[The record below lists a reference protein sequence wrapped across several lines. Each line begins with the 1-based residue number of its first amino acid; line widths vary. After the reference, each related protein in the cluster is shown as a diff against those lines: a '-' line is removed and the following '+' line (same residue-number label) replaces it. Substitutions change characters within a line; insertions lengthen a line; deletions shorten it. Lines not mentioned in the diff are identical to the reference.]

1 MDARFVLYLAQPS
14 TGRLQEM
21 LHSAL
26 AGTAYRLIRTPAQL
40 AECRGARILFA
51 VQLGEAGLSPGLYDL
66 LFWLRAHPNAL
77 PDTLAGFAV
86 DSPCDLYSKAVGR
99 ELALAANYAG
109 CTLPGHSLVEAI
121 GSLANFAQRARNA
134 STTLSDAYRL
144 SLQGL
149 AANLAE

>member
-26 AGTAYRLIRTPAQL
+26 AGTTYRLIRTPAQL

-66 LFWLRAHPNAL
+66 LFWLRQSFLQAPLLRINGLFLNQAVA
-77 PDTLAGFAV
+77 AG
-86 DSPCDLYSKAVGR
+86 KIQ
-99 ELALAANYAG
+99 NY
-109 CTLPGHSLVEAI
+109 CLLHYP
-121 GSLANFAQRARNA
+121 
-134 STTLSDAYRL
+134 
-144 SLQGL
+144 
-149 AANLAE
+149 